1 MDVDFPNAE
10 FLPYSQ
16 LWAPLLKGSSP
27 KAAMATLAIHNHETP
42 LDLVA
47 RNLKSDRAS
56 QRCGALRD
64 IGRMGHK
71 ISKRDMDQTVVPML
85 GDSDSAVQEHALL
98 ALSKMGEKSQ
108 GFAPM
113 VASKLEQTRAKQV
126 KRAAMLALGSM
137 GPAAVQQAASVQALL
152 SERDLDLVVDACTAL
167 GKMQATQAAD
177 EVATRLTSPDTD
189 VVFAACMSLSE
200 MDCHQQEIAQLLKH
214 SNARIK
220 SASVNALKAMSGS
233 EKYSSDVVSLLG
245 DKDSYVRLGAADF
258 TCRLGPKAAEMVVPI
273 GKFLSDP
280 DPGVVAAAAAA
291 LGGIGEAAASQ
302 IPALEQALRNT
313 GEDSS
318 TLPLTIAGI
327 SPKLVSLLRKP
338 ACAAANALSNM
349 GSAGATSAPRLVEC
363 LNSKDWEVRVA
374 GLHALSKMG
383 SASARYEYHIVD
395 LLRDEIPPVSAAACL
410 AAGEIAATGAANS
423 STARAV
429 AELLDHPHPTVRARA
444 VQSLSKMG
452 DEAHAHIETFVS
464 LFGDRAWNVQAEAIR
479 AVAKCGELG
488 QMFAADVCR
497 MTYQGLTPAV
507 QVAACEALVRMGTR
521 GASFQE
527 EVQQLE
533 NDGDT
538 VVRDAARKALEFFE
552 RASSSALTDHVPTL
566 TEEPLEPDE

>member
-1 MDVDFPNAE
+1 
-10 FLPYSQ
+10 
-16 LWAPLLKGSSP
+16 
-27 KAAMATLAIHNHETP
+27 MATLAIHNHETP

-47 RNLKSDRAS
+47 RNLKSEKAS

-64 IGRMGHK
+64 IGRMGPK

-98 ALSKMGEKSQ
+98 ALSQMGERSQ
-108 GFAPM
+108 AFAQI
-113 VASKLEQTRAKQV
+113 VGAKLEQSRNKQV
-126 KRAAMLALGSM
+126 KRAAMHALGTM
-137 GPAAVQQAASVQALL
+137 GPAAVNHAGYVQTLL
-152 SERDLDLVVDACTAL
+152 KERDLDLVVDACTAL
-167 GKMQATQAAD
+167 GKMRATQAAD
-177 EVATRLTSPDTD
+177 EVAAKLTSPDTD

-200 MDCHQQEIAQLLKH
+200 MDSHQQEIGKLLKH

-220 SASVNALKAMSGS
+220 SAAVNALKGMSGL
-233 EKYSSDVVSLLG
+233 EKSPEQSAAVVALLG
-245 DKDSYVRLGAADF
+245 DKDSYVRLGAADYA
-258 TCRLGPKAAEMVVPI
+258 CRLGAKASDLVVPI
-273 GKFLSDP
+273 GKFLSDS
-280 DPGVVAAAAAA
+280 DPGVVAAAAVA

-302 IPALEQALRNT
+302 IPALEQALRNG

-318 TLPLTIAGI
+318 TLPLTVAGI
-327 SPKLVSLLRKP
+327 SPKLASLLRKP

-349 GSAGATSAPRLVEC
+349 GSAGATSAPRLVET

-374 GLHALSKMG
+374 GLHALSKMP

-395 LLRDEIPPVSAAACL
+395 LLRDEIPPVAAAACL

-429 AELLDHPHPTVRARA
+429 AELLEHPHPTVRARA

-488 QMFAADVCR
+488 QMFAQDVCR

-507 QVAACEALVRMGTR
+507 QVAACEALARMGTR
-521 GASFQE
+521 GASFRE

-533 NDGDT
+533 NDADS
-538 VVRDAARKALEFFE
+538 VVRDAARKALEFFD
-552 RASSSALTDHVPTL
+552 RASTSLTDKAPPAL
-566 TEEPLEPDE
+566 MEEALDEE